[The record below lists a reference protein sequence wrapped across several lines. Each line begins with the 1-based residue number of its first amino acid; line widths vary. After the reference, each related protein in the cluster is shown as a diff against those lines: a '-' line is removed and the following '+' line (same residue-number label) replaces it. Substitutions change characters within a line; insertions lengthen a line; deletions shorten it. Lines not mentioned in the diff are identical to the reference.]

1 MPHARA
7 KPMNES
13 STCSDALGS
22 ICALVNSHCNS
33 RARRRSNPSLIGA
46 WIRRLTK
53 LARNDSCISSSR
65 SKRRPRKSARRRH
78 NSRRVAALSKVINST
93 SGSISLISLASTLPM
108 IQVNR
113 VSGQAAWKA
122 RSAANAWQVS
132 PIAER
137 RSRHTCCSGG
147 LKLKV
152 VIRMI
157 KGGQR
162 IATATGVMLA
172 DPNGLG
178 NPLKS
183 AAESLFD
190 PGYWS
195 ARGELSSVSG
205 GRGSA
210 WFIGPA
216 PQPWVL
222 RHYRR
227 GGFIARISL
236 DRYWWLGEDRVRA
249 FAEWRL
255 LEYLVQ
261 RGLRVPRPV
270 AAGYR
275 REGATYRCD
284 LI

>member
-1 MPHARA
+1 
-7 KPMNES
+7 
-13 STCSDALGS
+13 
-22 ICALVNSHCNS
+22 
-33 RARRRSNPSLIGA
+33 
-46 WIRRLTK
+46 
-53 LARNDSCISSSR
+53 
-65 SKRRPRKSARRRH
+65 
-78 NSRRVAALSKVINST
+78 
-93 SGSISLISLASTLPM
+93 
-108 IQVNR
+108 
-113 VSGQAAWKA
+113 
-122 RSAANAWQVS
+122 
-132 PIAER
+132 
-137 RSRHTCCSGG
+137 
-147 LKLKV
+147 
-152 VIRMI
+152 MI

-190 PGYWS
+190 PCYWS

-284 LI
+284 LITERIMGTQTLSAALTSSSLASGSIEESTWRAIGSAVARLHGQGVNLNGQGVDHADLNAHNILLDGDATVSVIDFDRARLRSPGAWAAKNLQRLRRSLMKISAALPPGRFTDAAWAQVLAGYRAG